1 MLKHIHSDL
10 NHLKFVLALFK
21 TNIKKQHLNMVN
33 FFLKLLT
40 QFSHLYDSIDFNHT
54 NERKFETSKHLQPH
68 ANDNWPCIKNNDS
81 QPVF

>member
-1 MLKHIHSDL
+1 
-10 NHLKFVLALFK
+10 
-21 TNIKKQHLNMVN
+21 MVN

-68 ANDNWPCIKNNDS
+68 ANDNCPCIKNNDS